1 MSQLSHAIRR
11 QLAIALPLFVAG
23 FAHAQDAGT
32 SANNLE
38 EVVVTG
44 RAGVEEIRKVEV
56 SYAVTTI
63 NAESL
68 RMDAPL
74 GVADALGSVPGFWV
88 ESTGGEASANIRARG
103 IPEEGFSAV
112 AMEEDGLPVQH
123 DPGLGWLNADQ
134 SFRLDDTIDRIEVV
148 RGGPASMFSSNAP
161 GGVVNFITRKPGDV
175 AGGTVKVES
184 SDYGLRRMDGWYNL
198 PIGDW
203 RLGFG
208 GFYREDDG
216 VRDAGYTANKGGQLR
231 FAVGRTFENGSLD
244 FNVKRIDDRV
254 IFYTGLPLTYDADG
268 DVVGVPGID
277 EHFGTLSGPDTRRV
291 TLRDADG
298 TFPLDIDRG
307 TDVELTQ
314 YTLRFEYQLPGDWKL
329 SNGTRYRESESSRI
343 GLFPNTPVTAAARL
357 AAARANIGTL
367 VPGAVDVQLRYV
379 NAPNEVFN
387 VASQNGNGLTSDGSF
402 RQVHVPL
409 DELLN
414 DLRLMRNFEIAGQK
428 HDVAIGLYLAKVDEA
443 FDRYSANA
451 IIDVRDN
458 ARLLNLVAVDA
469 AGNPVRTLSD
479 NGFIRYGSEFANG
492 EGESFTKALYFS
504 DEWSLND
511 QWRIDLGAR
520 YEQVDVEGKVEQFAG
535 RNLGVLQS
543 TADDSVLTGTGVY
556 DRFDTDYDDF
566 GWTVGVNWQF
576 IESMGVFARY
586 TSTFRLPSVG
596 DYITNAFATPVVR
609 TMDFIEAGYKYDSDR
624 FSLYATLFQTKYD
637 KFRFGDTRYNPTTG
651 NYDQVNVFTDTETL
665 GVELEGTYN
674 ATDWLDVGF
683 SATWQDPEFGDF
695 RQTTLVNGTP
705 TTVDFTGNRL
715 LRVPEVSYRV
725 TPAFKL
731 AEQVRFEID
740 YQYFGDRFTDA
751 ANITKLP
758 SYDVLSANLSWSPIE
773 RMTVY
778 VRGENL
784 LNEVGLTEGN
794 PRAGTFVSGE
804 ANSPFFI
811 ARPIYGRNFRF
822 SLTWDF

>member
-1 MSQLSHAIRR
+1 MSQLRHAIRA
-11 QLAIALPLFVAG
+11 QLVIALPLFVAG
-23 FAHAQDAGT
+23 IAHAQDAGT
-32 SANNLE
+32 SSNNLE

-63 NAESL
+63 GSEAL

-161 GGVVNFITRKPGDV
+161 GGVVNFITRKPGNV
-175 AGGTVKVES
+175 AGGNIKVES
-184 SDYGLRRMDGWYNL
+184 SDYGLRRVDGWYSL
-198 PIGDW
+198 PVGDW

-231 FAVGRTFENGSLD
+231 FAVGRSFENGSVD

-277 EHFGTLSGPDTRRV
+277 EHYGTLSGPDTRRV
-291 TLRDADG
+291 TVRNANG

-314 YTLRFEYQLPGDWKL
+314 YTLKFEYQLPGNWQL
-329 SNGTRYRESESSRI
+329 RNGTRYRESESSRI
-343 GLFPNTPVTAAARL
+343 GLFPNTPVTAASRL
-357 AAARANIGTL
+357 AAQRANMG
-367 VPGAVDVQLRYV
+367 PGAVDVQLRYV

-387 VASQNGNGLTSDGSF
+387 VTSQNGNGLISDGAF

-443 FDRYSANA
+443 FDRYSASA

-458 ARLLNLVAVDA
+458 ARMLNVVAVDA
-469 AGNPVRTLSD
+469 AGNPVRTLTD
-479 NGFIRYGSEFANG
+479 NGFNRYGSEFANG
-492 EGESFTKALYFS
+492 EGESFTKALYLS

-520 YEQVDVEGKVEQFAG
+520 YEQVDVEGKVEKSAA
-535 RNLGVLQS
+535 RDLRVLQS
-543 TADDSVLTGTGVY
+543 TADDMVLTGTGVF

-566 GWTVGVNWQF
+566 GWTAGVNWQF
-576 IESMGVFARY
+576 MESMGVFARY
-586 TSTFRLPSVG
+586 TSTFRLPNVG
-596 DYITNAFATPVVR
+596 DYITNAFATPVIR
-609 TMDFIEAGYKYDSDR
+609 TMDFIEAGYKYQSER
-624 FSLYATLFQTKYD
+624 FSLYATLFQTNYD
-637 KFRFGDTRYNPTTG
+637 NFRFTDVRRNANNGFDELS
-651 NYDQVNVFTDTETL
+651 VFTDTETL
-665 GVELEGTYN
+665 GLELEGTIN

-683 SATWQDPEFGDF
+683 SASWQDPQFGDF
-695 RQTTLVNGTP
+695 VQTVRSGDA
-705 TTVDFTGNRL
+705 TTTFDFTGNRL

-725 TPAFKL
+725 TPAIKL
-731 AEQVRFEID
+731 AEQVRFELD
-740 YQYFGDRFTDA
+740 YQYFGDRFADA
-751 ANITKLP
+751 ANLLKLP
-758 SYDVLSANLSWSPIE
+758 SYDVFSANLRWSPFE

-794 PRAGTFVSGE
+794 PRAGTFISGE

-822 SLTWDF
+822 SMTWDF